1 MIAVNKNKKKSGEK
15 KKIPIIDTLKPK
27 KRLTKEDKKFIEVFE
42 AAMDVLARQKNAE
55 THCSKQ
61 DDNAISDQKFNGIIS
76 DEVKVMEKIEE
87 SKNDLNNNNR
97 NKSGEEKRIPIIQTL
112 KPKKRLSKKDKE
124 LIEITK
130 KVMDVLTKQ
139 KNAQV

>member
-1 MIAVNKNKKKSGEK
+1 MSKNENKSGEK

-27 KRLTKEDKKFIEVFE
+27 KRLTKEDKEFIKVFE
-42 AAMDVLARQKNAE
+42 AAMDAISRQKNAGIS
-55 THCSKQ
+55 CSEQ
-61 DDNAISDQKFNGIIS
+61 TENSTSDQKFRDIIS
-76 DEVKVMEKIEE
+76 DEVKVMGKIEE
-87 SKNDLNNNNR
+87 WKNDSNNDNG
-97 NKSGEEKRIPIIQTL
+97 NKSGEEKKIPIIQTL